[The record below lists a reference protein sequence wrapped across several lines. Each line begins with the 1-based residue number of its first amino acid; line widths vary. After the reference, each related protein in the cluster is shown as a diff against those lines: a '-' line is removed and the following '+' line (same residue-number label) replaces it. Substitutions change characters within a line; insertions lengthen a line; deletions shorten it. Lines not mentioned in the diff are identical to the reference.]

1 MGYIDSEDKS
11 HGGAGDASALT
22 GPLTAAPA
30 AIRARQQSCMIKDLD
45 PDEVPEFWKELEAG
59 GVQRKP
65 KMTTKEIL
73 KKVTDSLF

>member
-1 MGYIDSEDKS
+1 
-11 HGGAGDASALT
+11 
-22 GPLTAAPA
+22 
-30 AIRARQQSCMIKDLD
+30 MIKDLD

-73 KKVTDSLF
+73 KKVGDVSIKINVIGYGRRSIAKI